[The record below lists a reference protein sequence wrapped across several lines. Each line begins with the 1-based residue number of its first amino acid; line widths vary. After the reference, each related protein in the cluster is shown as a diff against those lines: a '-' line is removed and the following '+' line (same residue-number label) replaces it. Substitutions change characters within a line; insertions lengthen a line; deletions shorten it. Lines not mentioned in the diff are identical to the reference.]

1 MPADRVYQP
10 ALSPDDSS
18 AERQSSS
25 SATVKGLAS
34 LGRGRVRLQE
44 LPQAQGQVRLPAVAA
59 PVNSHLTFLA
69 PCRCD
74 GVQPLCGPCV
84 SGAARTGQDVR
95 KLHCDYDTEEE
106 RRKPVGGGKVAALEA
121 KIAALERRLAE
132 VTSRTPPSPT
142 LMSTVS
148 RGGTPT
154 MHAQHTHET
163 SLQLN
168 TGYPSAQTAL
178 PHFDTLTSMSNP
190 FPSFAQA
197 RMPPVAATP
206 TLADP
211 YSLPGQPS
219 YPQAPNPYDSFAPP
233 PHLAPLAPPFHNN
246 FEPIAS
252 GPPLPAAPLQQP
264 FPTSY
269 WHPEPRPPPSA
280 VPGNPRLPSYPLLSR
295 LIHTFFNFPHE
306 AVELISRRRFMEA
319 FALPP
324 EHPDYPA
331 KCLLHA
337 MVATATDLAGHEV
350 WEGEERYW
358 GAQGPAEYHADFA
371 DVLIPLGFRTERNIL
386 QVAQAAVL
394 FACFNLYHGRFSSA
408 YIDTSVAVRIC
419 ISLGLNH
426 EGFSPRDLPLSSF
439 LSHRTFLHPPRD
451 DEELFERATT
461 WWFAITVE
469 TFSAAATG
477 WACCI
482 DERDVTTLIP
492 AAAPYGDDPTARE
505 ALYLHSPNFFIS
517 NPPHLVRLVQI
528 NLKVTVLMNRVCT
541 FIHRTTALANATPE
555 KSPLSPAEFPKI
567 RASPAFTKLEQAL
580 ETFGRKAPAQLV
592 ALLEPEAFL
601 CPSLVATSV
610 ILLHERFCTSEDGDA
625 GMAKC
630 AEAARNILQNMQV
643 LNSAS
648 FHPRQIPPFLS
659 FCWGVAGRTFVRE
672 LAIKHLKGVY
682 DGDEVAQL
690 RGSVQSICARLKQS
704 RTPVGPH
711 MARALVVMLEHP
723 EICLPHADAVAHNP
737 PGVTSIARLTA
748 LLDMRN
754 GWTAERVATGA
765 TG

>member
-1 MPADRVYQP
+1 M
-10 ALSPDDSS
+10 
-18 AERQSSS
+18 AE
-25 SATVKGLAS
+25 G
-34 LGRGRVRLQE
+34 
-44 LPQAQGQVRLPAVAA
+44 
-59 PVNSHLTFLA
+59 
-69 PCRCD
+69 
-74 GVQPLCGPCV
+74 PLLWGEEGDI
-84 SGAARTGQDVR
+84 SQMR
-95 KLHCDYDTEEE
+95 CDYDTEEE

-132 VTSRTPPSPT
+132 VTSQGTPSPT
-142 LMSTVS
+142 LTSTVS
-148 RGGTPT
+148 RSGTPAIPPP
-154 MHAQHTHET
+154 HSHDP
-163 SLQLN
+163 SFQLN
-168 TGYPSAQTAL
+168 NGYASTHATL
-178 PHFDTLTSMSNP
+178 PHFDTFASMPNP
-190 FPSFAQA
+190 FPPFPQHPQP
-197 RMPPVAATP
+197 RMQPVASTSA
-206 TLADP
+206 L
-211 YSLPGQPS
+211 
-219 YPQAPNPYDSFAPP
+219 PNPYPFPSQPAYPQMPAAFDPFTAPP
-233 PHLAPLAPPFHNN
+233 PLAPLAPPLQHTFD
-246 FEPIAS
+246 
-252 GPPLPAAPLQQP
+252 PLAPGNPLAGGPLQHP
-264 FPTSY
+264 YSNSY

-280 VPGNPRLPSYPLLSR
+280 VPGNPRLPSYPLLCR
-295 LIHTFFNFPHE
+295 LIHTFFDFPHE
-306 AVELISRRRFMEA
+306 AVDLVSRRRFMEA

-331 KCLLHA
+331 RCLLHA
-337 MVATATDLAGHEV
+337 MVATATDLAGDEV

-371 DVLIPLGFRTERNIL
+371 DVLLPLGFRTERNIL

-439 LSHRTFLHPPRD
+439 LSHRTFLHPPRG
-451 DEELFERATT
+451 DEELLERATT

-482 DERDVTTLIP
+482 DERDITTLIP

-505 ALYLHSPNFFIS
+505 ALYLHSPNFFVS

-567 RASPAFTKLEQAL
+567 RASPAFTKLESAL

-592 ALLEPEAFL
+592 TLLEPEAFL

-610 ILLHERFCTSEDGDA
+610 ILLHERFCTSEDSDP

-648 FHPRQIPPFLS
+648 FHPGQIPPFLS

-672 LAIKHLKGVY
+672 LAIKHLKGVF

-690 RGSVQSICARLKQS
+690 RGSVQSISQ
-704 RTPVGPH
+704 
-711 MARALVVMLEHP
+711 MAHALVVMLEHP
-723 EICLPHADAVAHNP
+723 DICLPSADAASHNP
-737 PGVTSIARLTA
+737 PGVTSIARLTS
-748 LLDMRN
+748 LLDM
-754 GWTAERVATGA
+754 GSRVGTPASGAATEQVVGGRKAGA
-765 TG
+765 PG